1 MSPYP
6 ALTFLLLTL
15 AQPTHPTTRAAQ
27 AYQGTVQAIQTH
39 PAGLDL
45 ITGVGFA
52 FRLMHMR
59 TLPATSVDSAGTTIP
74 WGHVRPG
81 DVVSPTCRTTDAGL
95 VADHIEKLGPLG
107 SREAP

>member
-6 ALTFLLLTL
+6 AVVFLLLML
-15 AQPTHPTTRAAQ
+15 AQPTRPATRAAQ
-27 AYQGTVQAIQTH
+27 AYRGTVQAIQIR

-52 FRLMHMR
+52 FRLVHLR

-74 WGHVRPG
+74 LSHVRPG
-81 DVVSPTCRTTDAGL
+81 DIVRADCRMTDAGL
-95 VADHIEKLGPLG
+95 VADHIEKLGARG

>member
-1 MSPYP
+1 MRHIRTPRSGRFSVCFRLP
-6 ALTFLLLTL
+6 ALIAIVLAGTL
-15 AQPTHPTTRAAQ
+15 
-27 AYQGTVQAIQTH
+27 TH

-45 ITGVGFA
+45 ITGVGGA
-52 FRLMHMR
+52 CRLMHMR

-81 DVVSPTCRTTDAGL
+81 DVVRANCRMTDAGL

>member
-1 MSPYP
+1 MAHYP
-6 ALTFLLLTL
+6 ALLVLLLTL
-15 AQPTHPTTRAAQ
+15 TPPTHPATHAAQ
-27 AYQGTVQAIQTH
+27 TYQGAVHAVQSR

-52 FRLMHMR
+52 LRLVRMR

-74 WGHVRPG
+74 LGHVKPG
-81 DVVSPTCRTTDAGL
+81 DIVRTDCRMTDAGL

-107 SREAP
+107 SRGTP